1 MRENISQADFVQWFR
16 HSSPYIR
23 AFRGRTFVIT
33 FGGEMLT
40 DAQFPQLVQDLVL
53 LNSLGI
59 RLVLVHGARPQIDK
73 QLKQQGAKINIVNGR
88 RLTDD
93 KALECVKQAAGSVR
107 VEIEALLSMGLSNMP
122 DGKIP
127 IRVVSGNFVTAQ
139 PIGVHEGVDYLHT
152 GEIRKIDAESIQWH
166 LEDDNIVLL
175 SPMGYSP
182 TGEVFNLTAEDVAT
196 ETAKQLGADKLI
208 ILADDNGITDSKK
221 KTIRELTQ
229 AQAEQLLEGKDGRK
243 RKLKA
248 DMQSHLAHAVN
259 ACKGGINRVHIIS
272 RHTDGA
278 LLLELFT
285 RDGIGSLISSESF
298 EDIRQA
304 NIDDIGGVLD
314 LIRPMEEDGTLVRRS
329 RELLEMEID
338 RFTIVE
344 REGLIIACAAVYPDA
359 DDHIAELA
367 CLAVHDEY
375 RGEGRGD
382 QLFNYLVKQASAQ
395 GIEKL
400 FVLTTRTAHW
410 FRERGFKADKIE
422 NLPVKKRA
430 MYNYQRNSKVFIKDL
445 AD

>member
-1 MRENISQADFVQWFR
+1 MREKKDQADFVQWFR

-33 FGGEMLT
+33 FGGEMLA

-73 QLKQQGAKINIVNGR
+73 QLKQQGAAINIVNGM

-107 VEIEALLSMGLSNMP
+107 VEIEALLSMGLSNAP
-122 DGKIP
+122 TGKVP
-127 IRVVSGNFVTAQ
+127 IHVVSGNFVTAQ
-139 PIGVHEGVDYLHT
+139 PIGIHEGVDYLHT
-152 GEIRKIDAESIQWH
+152 GEIRKVDTESIKWH

-196 ETAKQLGADKLI
+196 ETARQLGADKLI
-208 ILADDNGITDSKK
+208 ILADDNGITDSRK
-221 KTIRELTQ
+221 KTIRELTV
-229 AQAEQLLEGKDGRK
+229 AEAGQLLVGK
-243 RKLKA
+243 RKLKP
-248 DMQSHLAHAVN
+248 DMQSHLAHAIG
-259 ACKGGINRVHIIS
+259 ACKGAVNRVHVIS
-272 RHTDGA
+272 RHIDGA

-285 RDGIGSLISSESF
+285 RDGIGTLVSAESF

-304 NIDDIGGVLD
+304 SIDDVGGILD
-314 LIRPMEEDGTLVRRS
+314 LIRPMEEEGALVRRS
-329 RELLEMEID
+329 RELLEIEID
-338 RFTIVE
+338 HFMVTE
-344 REGLIIACAAVYPDA
+344 RDGLIVACAAIYPYA
-359 DDHIAELA
+359 EEKLAELA
-367 CLAVHDEY
+367 CLAVHPDY
-375 RGEGRGD
+375 RNEGRGD
-382 QLFNYLVKQASAQ
+382 QLFQYLTKKAKANN
-395 GIEKL
+395 IEKL

-410 FRERGFKADKIE
+410 FRERGFKTGKLDD
-422 NLPVKKRA
+422 LPVKKRS

-445 AD
+445 TT

>member
-1 MRENISQADFVQWFR
+1 MRENINQTEFVQWFR

-33 FGGEMLT
+33 FGGEMLA

-73 QLKQQGAKINIVNGR
+73 QLKQQGAKINIVNGI

-107 VEIEALLSMGLSNMP
+107 VEIEALLSMGLSNTP
-122 DGKIP
+122 TGKVP

-139 PIGVHEGVDYLHT
+139 PIGIHEGVDYLHT
-152 GEIRKIDAESIQWH
+152 GEVRKVDAESIKWH

-196 ETAKQLGADKLI
+196 ETARQLGADKLI

-229 AQAEQLLEGKDGRK
+229 QEAQKLLEGK
-243 RKLKA
+243 RKLKT
-248 DMQSHLAHAVN
+248 DMHSHLAHAIY
-259 ACKGGINRVHIIS
+259 ACKGNVNRAHVLS
-272 RHTDGA
+272 RHIDGA

-285 RDGIGSLISSESF
+285 RDGIGTLISAESF

-304 NIDDIGGVLD
+304 SIDDVGGILD
-314 LIRPMEEDGTLVRRS
+314 LIRPMEADGSLVRRS
-329 RELLEMEID
+329 RELLEMEIEH
-338 RFTIVE
+338 FLVTE
-344 REGLIIACAAVYPDA
+344 RDGLIVACAAMYPYA
-359 DDHIAELA
+359 DEQFAELA
-367 CLAVHDEY
+367 CLAVHPDY
-375 RGEGRGD
+375 RNEGRGD
-382 QLFNYLVKQASAQ
+382 QLFNYLVKKAKLQKIQ
-395 GIEKL
+395 KL

-410 FRERGFKADKIE
+410 FRERDFKPGKIE
-422 NLPVKKRA
+422 DLPVKKRS

-445 AD
+445 TI

>member
-1 MRENISQADFVQWFR
+1 MRENINQTEFVQWFR

-33 FGGEMLT
+33 FGGEMLA

-73 QLKQQGAKINIVNGR
+73 QLKQQGAKINIVNGI

-93 KALECVKQAAGSVR
+93 RALECVKQAAGSVR
-107 VEIEALLSMGLSNMP
+107 VEIEALLSMGLSNTP
-122 DGKIP
+122 TGKVP

-139 PIGVHEGVDYLHT
+139 PIGIHEGVDYLHT
-152 GEIRKIDAESIQWH
+152 GEVRKVDVESIKWH

-196 ETAKQLGADKLI
+196 ETARQLGADKLI
-208 ILADDNGITDSKK
+208 ILADDNGITSSKK

-229 AQAEQLLEGKDGRK
+229 LEAQKLLEGK
-243 RKLKA
+243 RKLKT
-248 DMQSHLAHAVN
+248 DMYSHLAHAID
-259 ACKGGINRVHIIS
+259 ACKGNVNRAHVLS
-272 RHTDGA
+272 RHIDGA

-285 RDGIGSLISSESF
+285 RDGIGTLISAESF

-304 NIDDIGGVLD
+304 SIDDVGGILD
-314 LIRPMEEDGTLVRRS
+314 LIRPMEENGSLVRRS

-338 RFTIVE
+338 HFLVTE
-344 REGLIIACAAVYPDA
+344 RDGLIVACAAMYPYA
-359 DDHIAELA
+359 DEQFADLA
-367 CLAVHDEY
+367 CLAVHPDY
-375 RGEGRGD
+375 RNEGRGD
-382 QLFNYLVKQASAQ
+382 QLFNYLVKKAKLQKIQ
-395 GIEKL
+395 KL

-410 FRERGFKADKIE
+410 FRERDFKPGKIE
-422 NLPVKKRA
+422 DLPVKKRS

-445 AD
+445 TI

>member
-1 MRENISQADFVQWFR
+1 MREKRNQADFVQWFR

-33 FGGEMLT
+33 FGGEMLA

-73 QLKQQGAKINIVNGR
+73 QLKQQGAAVNIVNGM

-107 VEIEALLSMGLSNMP
+107 VEIEALLSMGLSNAP
-122 DGKIP
+122 IGKLP
-127 IRVVSGNFVTAQ
+127 IRVVSGNFVSAQ

-152 GEIRKIDAESIQWH
+152 GEIRKVDADSIKWH

-196 ETAKQLGADKLI
+196 ETARQLAADKLI
-208 ILADDNGITDSKK
+208 ILADDNGITDSRK
-221 KTIRELTQ
+221 KTIRELTV
-229 AQAEQLLEGKDGRK
+229 ADAGQLLEGK
-243 RKLKA
+243 RKLKP
-248 DMQSHLAHAVN
+248 DMQSHLVHAIN
-259 ACKGGINRVHIIS
+259 ACKGTVNRVHVIS
-272 RHTDGA
+272 RHIDGA

-285 RDGIGSLISSESF
+285 RDGIGTLISAESF

-304 NIDDIGGVLD
+304 SIDDVGGILD
-314 LIRPMEEDGTLVRRS
+314 LIRPMEQDGSLVRRS
-329 RELLEMEID
+329 RELLEIEID
-338 RFTIVE
+338 HFMVTE
-344 REGLIIACAAVYPDA
+344 RDGLVVACAAIYPYA
-359 DDHIAELA
+359 EEKVAELA
-367 CLAVHDEY
+367 CLAVHPDY
-375 RGEGRGD
+375 RNEGRGD
-382 QLFNYLVKQASAQ
+382 QLFTYLTKKAKANN
-395 GIEKL
+395 IDKL

-410 FRERGFKADKIE
+410 FRERGFKNGKLE
-422 NLPVKKRA
+422 ELPVKKRS

-445 AD
+445 AT

>member
-1 MRENISQADFVQWFR
+1 MREKRNQADFVQWFR

-73 QLKQQGAKINIVNGR
+73 QLKQQGAAINIVNGM
-88 RLTDD
+88 RLTDN

-107 VEIEALLSMGLSNMP
+107 VEIEALLTMGLSNAP
-122 DGKIP
+122 TGKLP

-139 PIGVHEGVDYLHT
+139 PIGVHDGVDYLHT
-152 GEIRKIDAESIQWH
+152 GEIRKVDSESIRWH

-196 ETAKQLGADKLI
+196 ETAIQLGADKLI
-208 ILADDNGITDSKK
+208 ILDDDNGITDGRKQ
-221 KTIRELTQ
+221 TIRELTQ
-229 AQAEQLLEGKDGRK
+229 QEAKALLDGK
-243 RKLKA
+243 RKLKPQA
-248 DMQSHLAHAVN
+248 SSHLWHAIR
-259 ACKGGINRVHIIS
+259 ACNGKVNRVHVIS

-285 RDGIGSLISSESF
+285 RDGIGTLISAGSF

-304 NIDDIGGVLD
+304 SIDDVGGILD
-314 LIRPMEEDGTLVRRS
+314 LIRPMEEDGSLVRRS
-329 RELLEMEID
+329 RELLEIEINH
-338 RFTIVE
+338 FMVTE
-344 REGLIIACAAVYPDA
+344 RDGLIVACAAIYPYA
-359 DDHIAELA
+359 DEQVAELA
-367 CLAVHDEY
+367 CLAVHPDY
-375 RGEGRGD
+375 RKEGRGD
-382 QLFNYLVKQASAQ
+382 QLFQFITKKAGAE

-410 FRERGFKADKIE
+410 FRERGFKPGKIE
-422 NLPVKKRA
+422 DLPVKKRS
-430 MYNYQRNSKVFIKDL
+430 MYNYQRNAKVFIKDL
-445 AD
+445 TT

>member
-1 MRENISQADFVQWFR
+1 MRENINQAEFVQWFR

-33 FGGEMLT
+33 FGGEMLA

-73 QLKQQGAKINIVNGR
+73 QLKQQGANINIVNGM

-93 KALECVKQAAGSVR
+93 KALECVKHAAGSVR
-107 VEIEALLSMGLSNMP
+107 VEIEALLSMGLSNTP
-122 DGKIP
+122 TGKLP

-139 PIGVHEGVDYLHT
+139 PIGIHEGVDYLHT
-152 GEIRKIDAESIQWH
+152 GEIRKVDAESIQWH

-229 AQAEQLLEGKDGRK
+229 QEAQKLLEGK
-243 RKLKA
+243 RKLKT
-248 DMQSHLAHAVN
+248 DMHSHVVHAIN
-259 ACKGGINRVHIIS
+259 ACRGNVNRVHVIS
-272 RHTDGA
+272 RHIDGA

-285 RDGIGSLISSESF
+285 RDGIGTLISSESF

-304 NIDDIGGVLD
+304 SIDDVGGILD
-314 LIRPMEEDGTLVRRS
+314 LIRPMEENGSLVRRS

-338 RFTIVE
+338 HFLVTE
-344 REGLIIACAAVYPDA
+344 RDGLIVACAAMYPYA
-359 DDHIAELA
+359 DEQFAELA
-367 CLAVHDEY
+367 CLAVHPDY
-375 RGEGRGD
+375 RNEGRGD
-382 QLFNYLVKQASAQ
+382 QLFNYLVKKAKLQKIQ
-395 GIEKL
+395 KL

-410 FRERGFKADKIE
+410 FREREFKPGKIE
-422 NLPVKKRA
+422 DLPVKKRS
-430 MYNYQRNSKVFIKDL
+430 MYNYQRNAKVFIKDL
-445 AD
+445 TT